1 MSALRILVYGTH
13 PEIVATV
20 LRVIN
25 REEAW
30 QAWGSVE
37 EGALMSLARQRT
49 YDLVLLGAGLD
60 AREEQKV
67 RAALEYGQPGIP
79 IVQHFGGG
87 SGLLKSEIEGAIGRR
102 PHNSP

>member
-1 MSALRILVYGTH
+1 MSALRILVYGKH
-13 PEIVATV
+13 PEILATV

-25 REEAW
+25 READW

-37 EGALMSLARQRT
+37 EGALMSLARERT

-67 RAALEYGQPGIP
+67 RAALAYGQPGIS

-87 SGLLKSEIEGAIGRR
+87 SGLLRSEIEGAIARK

>member
-1 MSALRILVYGTH
+1 MSALRILVYGKH

-37 EGALMSLARQRT
+37 EGALMSL
-49 YDLVLLGAGLD
+49 AGLD